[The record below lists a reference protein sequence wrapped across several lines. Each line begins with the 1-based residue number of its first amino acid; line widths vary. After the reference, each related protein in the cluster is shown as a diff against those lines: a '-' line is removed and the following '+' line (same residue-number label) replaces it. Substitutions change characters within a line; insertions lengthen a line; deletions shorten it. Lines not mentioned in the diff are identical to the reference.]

1 MTYTI
6 ASGKSFNMVL
16 SHVDKTDPATWHS
29 ADLLGDMRRC
39 FQKWDPKYVLNLP
52 LVCWTV
58 VLMFSTRLLKIIG
71 MIDKTMKWPLMTVP
85 TMRRWISDSRKLLV
99 LGDAAHA
106 MVPYM
111 SQGKFSKHG

>member
-16 SHVDKTDPATWHS
+16 SHPEDTDPSTWS
-29 ADLLGDMRRC
+29 QETAVDDMKHH
-39 FQKWDPKYVLNLP
+39 FAGWDFRLAPDSKHFEVLPN
-52 LVCWTV
+52 
-58 VLMFSTRLLKIIG
+58 RLCASLTKIIG
-71 MIDKTMKWPLMTVP
+71 MIDKTMKWPLLSGKPLSKWVAP
-85 TMRRWISDSRKLLV
+85 SGKCFI

-111 SQGKFSKHG
+111 SQGALAS

>member
-29 ADLLGDMRRC
+29 ANLIVDMRKC
-39 FQKWDPKYVLNLP
+39 FQDWDPK
-52 LVCWTV
+52 
-58 VLMFSTRLLKIIG
+58 LLKIIG
-71 MIDKTMKWPLMTVP
+71 MIEKTMKWPLMTVP
-85 TMRRWISDSRKLLV
+85 SMQRWISDSGKLVV

-111 SQGKFSKHG
+111 SQGKSSYPNR